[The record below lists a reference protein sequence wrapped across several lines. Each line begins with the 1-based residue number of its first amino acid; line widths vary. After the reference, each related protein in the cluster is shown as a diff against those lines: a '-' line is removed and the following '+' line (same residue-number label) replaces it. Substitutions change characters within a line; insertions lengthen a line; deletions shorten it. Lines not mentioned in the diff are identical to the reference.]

1 MPTGMRMRPVCE
13 GINPLRDIVEGASHF
28 QQAIAPEAREFFGN
42 LAAGQAPKAL
52 FVTCSDSRINPFLI
66 TDTNPGDLFIM
77 RNAGH
82 IVPPYGAAKGG
93 AEATVE
99 FAVVALGVEDIIVCG
114 HSHCGAIRGLM
125 NPEALEQMPA
135 VRQWLSLAEPTR
147 AIVAENFAD
156 LPERERTEAMTQVH
170 VLTQMANLRT
180 LPPVAARLAKG
191 KLRLHG
197 WVYHIGS
204 SEILVWNREA
214 HRFGRIDG
222 GEPLHF
228 CPELRLEA

>member
-1 MPTGMRMRPVCE
+1 MGMRMRPVCE

-99 FAVVALGVEDIIVCG
+99 FAVVAL
-114 HSHCGAIRGLM
+114 
-125 NPEALEQMPA
+125 
-135 VRQWLSLAEPTR
+135 
-147 AIVAENFAD
+147 
-156 LPERERTEAMTQVH
+156 
-170 VLTQMANLRT
+170 
-180 LPPVAARLAKG
+180 ARLAKG

-204 SEILVWNREA
+204 SEILVWNRET
-214 HRFGRIDG
+214 HRFARIDG

-228 CPELRLEA
+228 CPELRLDA